1 MISTRLN
8 SSNKIHPC
16 TAERKGR
23 LMGWKG
29 EGLRGRDWKG
39 EGLKERGRGEGMQG
53 EGGHTQHILN

>member
-29 EGLRGRDWKG
+29 EGLREGGAGRG
-39 EGLKERGRGEGMQG
+39 GGRGEGMQG
-53 EGGHTQHILN
+53 EGGQTQHVLN